1 MGARRGGLWPSTDI
15 PASRSRL
22 RMPGLLRACACILA
36 AIAPA
41 VLHGQA
47 AEPPTVLYPG
57 DAVRIS
63 VWRQPDLSGEFWI
76 AADSSIRHP
85 LYQSVKVAGIPMDAA
100 RARVAAF
107 LLRFQDSPQFVMEP
121 LLRVAIGGEIAQ
133 PGLHTFRPEVTI
145 AQAVILAGGLT
156 QRARLDD
163 VRILRGGQVYSA
175 DLTKPEQGLAAQS
188 VRSGD
193 QITILPRRRPVYSY
207 IVPSVSFVST
217 MITLITVL
225 RR

>member
-1 MGARRGGLWPSTDI
+1 M
-15 PASRSRL
+15 
-22 RMPGLLRACACILA
+22 M
-36 AIAPA
+36 
-41 VLHGQA
+41 QA
-47 AEPPTVLYPG
+47 QATEPPTILYPG

-85 LYQSVKVAGIPMDAA
+85 LYQSVKIAGIPMEAA
-100 RARVAAF
+100 RVRVAEF
-107 LLRFQDSPQFVMEP
+107 LLRFQDSPQFTMEP
-121 LLRVAIGGEIAQ
+121 LLRVAIGGEITQ

-145 AQAVILAGGLT
+145 SQAVILAGGLT
-156 QRARLDD
+156 QRARLHD
-163 VRILRGGQVYSA
+163 VRILRDGRVYSA

-193 QITILPRRRPVYSY
+193 QITILPRRRPIYSY
-207 IVPSVSFVST
+207 IVPSVSFIS
-217 MITLITVL
+217 TLITVVTVL